1 MEEAMK
7 TVFATGV
14 FGAVAIAVMTEIMS
28 VVMTLSAMHHVAS
41 YNSWMAM

>member
-1 MEEAMK
+1 MEETMK
-7 TVFATGV
+7 TVVATGV

-28 VVMTLSAMHHVAS
+28 VVMTFSAMQHVAS